1 VSVSLAVVCE
11 ARADLATAAGLVDH
25 LLCAEIDWVDES
37 VLDDYRSYRGLEAH
51 EELLRWQDVHHRARE
66 RKIRA
71 LGHFGGQPGAAYSH
85 VARLALLL
93 LLSSDER
100 PDGVILII
108 DDDGQRERREG
119 LEQARNAVPALGP
132 VVIGVAH
139 PKRECWV
146 LAGFE
151 PGGNEQGRLDELHGE
166 LGFDPRIEAHRLND
180 RHDHQPRSAKRV
192 LAVLVGGDW
201 ERQAACWSAS
211 PLGLLE
217 SRGESTGLA
226 DFLRE
231 VRERLLPLFRDPRRP

>member
-1 VSVSLAVVCE
+1 VTVSLAVVCE
-11 ARADLATAAGLVDH
+11 ARADLATAAGLVDRV
-25 LLCAEIDWVDES
+25 LRTEIDWIDES
-37 VLDDYRSYRGLEAH
+37 VLDDYRSYRGLEAN

-66 RKIRA
+66 RNIRA

-93 LLSSDER
+93 LLSSGQR
-100 PDGVILII
+100 PDGVVLVI

-119 LEQARNAVPALGP
+119 LEQARNAVPGLGP

-139 PKRECWV
+139 PRRECWV

-151 PGGNEQGRLDELHGE
+151 PEENQQGRLDELRGE
-166 LGFDPRIEAHRLND
+166 LGFDPRSEAHRLND

-192 LAVLVGGDW
+192 LAALVGDAW
-201 ERQAACWSAS
+201 ERQAACWITS

-217 SRGESTGLA
+217 SRGQSTGLA